1 MPITPEDK
9 IQITF
14 KDWCDKQDFIE
25 THWHIANE
33 RATSARQGAYLKRKG
48 VLSGAWDYWIILKNS
63 TLLVIEFKF
72 GSNKLSDNQ
81 TKFEKALDIANI
93 PHRVCYSP
101 YEATQFVKSFV

>member
-33 RATSARQGAYLKRKG
+33 RATSARQ
-48 VLSGAWDYWIILKNS
+48 S
-63 TLLVIEFKF
+63 
-72 GSNKLSDNQ
+72 
-81 TKFEKALDIANI
+81 
-93 PHRVCYSP
+93 
-101 YEATQFVKSFV
+101 